1 MNKKQFLGASLHT
14 GLKGIDGNGDV
25 AELIAIDKCGY
36 FSTDLD
42 LESNE
47 EELHEIEGNFK
58 IIARPLSDLTKPI
71 TQNGETFVPMIK
83 LLEMEQSLGLT
94 YAMLNMKVTGVSCNK
109 SDKFSTH
116 NVEYTEPYT
125 NMDDGI
131 ITFSYSEQFRRFGKV
146 MRHPYRQP
154 LSVGYQIDLFLKLIE
169 WHFNLMDESEPF
181 ITVTNEF
188 NPYK

>member
-1 MNKKQFLGASLHT
+1 
-14 GLKGIDGNGDV
+14 
-25 AELIAIDKCGY
+25 
-36 FSTDLD
+36 
-42 LESNE
+42 
-47 EELHEIEGNFK
+47 
-58 IIARPLSDLTKPI
+58 
-71 TQNGETFVPMIK
+71 
-83 LLEMEQSLGLT
+83 MEQSLGLT
-94 YAMLNMKVTGVSCNK
+94 YATLSMKVIRVSYNE

-146 MRHPYRQP
+146 MSHPYRQP

-181 ITVTNEF
+181 ISVTEEF

>member
-1 MNKKQFLGASLHT
+1 MDKEQFLGASLRT
-14 GLKGIDGNGDV
+14 GLKFDIKSDLYPYPTLIGIRKD
-25 AELIAIDKCGY
+25 Y
-36 FSTDLD
+36 
-42 LESNE
+42 LEFNYHGVYLSFQKDFV
-47 EELHEIEGNFK
+47 GVP
-58 IIARPLSDLTKPI
+58 IARPLSDLNKPI
-71 TQNGETFVPMIK
+71 THNGETFVPIIK

-94 YAMLNMKVTGVSCNK
+94 YATLNMKVTEVSCNK

-146 MRHPYRQP
+146 MSHPYRQP
-154 LSVGYQIDLFLKLIE
+154 LGVGYQIDLFLKLIE
-169 WHFNLMDESEPF
+169 WHFNLMDKSETF
-181 ITVTNEF
+181 IPVTDEF